1 MDDAGRRRKQRRER
15 GSYSKFDPVSTIMN
29 SEAILGIIRHV
40 LTTAGGALVANGT
53 LDANQL
59 NTGAGA
65 LVVLIGVAWS
75 IFAKRKE
82 AKP

>member
-1 MDDAGRRRKQRRER
+1 
-15 GSYSKFDPVSTIMN
+15 MN

-65 LVVLIGVAWS
+65 LVVLIGVIWS
-75 IFAKRKE
+75 VVAKKKAA
-82 AKP
+82 AK

>member
-15 GSYSKFDPVSTIMN
+15 GSYSKFDPIGNLMN

-65 LVVLIGVAWS
+65 LVVLIGVVWS
-75 IFAKRKE
+75 VVAKKKAA
-82 AKP
+82 AK